1 MFTNYLL
8 AEKSLFICELLCSL
22 HHEIEKKSWVA
33 KMLTLDF

>member
-22 HHEIEKKSWVA
+22 HYEIEKKSCVA